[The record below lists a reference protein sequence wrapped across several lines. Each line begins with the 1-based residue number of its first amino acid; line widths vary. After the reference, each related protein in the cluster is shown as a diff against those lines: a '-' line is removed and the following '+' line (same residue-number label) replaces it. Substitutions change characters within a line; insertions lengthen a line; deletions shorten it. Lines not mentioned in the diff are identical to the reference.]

1 MNEEK
6 WFCPQKE
13 IAVTIKYHFDCGY
26 YTETIDYIEFG
37 KTWDEGVKTLVKFH
51 TKRELCLPYDENWSI
66 YKKIGHDNPKLTG
79 TWSEEGWGDDG
90 DSVYTEQNEMVKERV
105 YSDCDY
111 VVMGKIG
118 KENWIKDLWV
128 KLGAVT

>member
-1 MNEEK
+1 MTREK
-6 WFCPQKE
+6 WYCPEKE
-13 IAVTIKYHFDCGY
+13 IAVTIEYSFEDGY

-51 TKRELCLPYDENWSI
+51 TKRELCLPYEQNWSI

-79 TWSEEGWGDDG
+79 TWSEAGWGDDG
-90 DSVYTEQNEMVKERV
+90 DSVYTEREEMVEERV
-105 YSDCDY
+105 YCDTDY